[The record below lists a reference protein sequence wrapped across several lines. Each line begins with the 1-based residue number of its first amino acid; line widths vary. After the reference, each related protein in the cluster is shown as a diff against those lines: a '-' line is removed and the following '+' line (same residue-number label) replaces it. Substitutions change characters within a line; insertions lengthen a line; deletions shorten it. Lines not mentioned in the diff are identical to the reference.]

1 MKPSAKYS
9 ILLITVQG
17 LCAAVFVSDAISD
30 IAYRSEHD
38 WHLLVEIIASIAL
51 MLAIILETGNL
62 FGILQRKANLER
74 TLKNASMAVHLVIDS
89 KFSDWSFSPSERDVA
104 GLVVKGLSIAEIAK
118 VRGTAEGTVKA
129 QLNSIYRKSGA
140 RNRSDLMSQIL
151 DAMIDRPLL
160 DEAAADVSLPQA
172 LAP

>member
-1 MKPSAKYS
+1 M
-9 ILLITVQG
+9 
-17 LCAAVFVSDAISD
+17 
-30 IAYRSEHD
+30 
-38 WHLLVEIIASIAL
+38 
-51 MLAIILETGNL
+51 
-62 FGILQRKANLER
+62 
-74 TLKNASMAVHLVIDS
+74 
-89 KFSDWSFSPSERDVA
+89 
-104 GLVVKGLSIAEIAK
+104 
-118 VRGTAEGTVKA
+118 RGTAEGTVKA